1 MGQAKR
7 RRAELG
13 ALYGTSEGSNRLPAV
28 QFREMTA
35 DEIEALD
42 PQMLA
47 NLREEWG
54 RPLRCVMACCGGET
68 VPLVAA
74 PVIDEAG
81 QFNSYAVV
89 IKPQGWLMK
98 DWTARHRDL
107 NRYLL
112 SSTDALIVA
121 P

>member
-7 RRAELG
+7 RKQQLG
-13 ALYGTSEGSNRLPAV
+13 DLYGTPEGSNRPAAIE
-28 QFREMTA
+28 FREMTA

-42 PQMLA
+42 PQWVA
-47 NLREEWG
+47 SIRREWG
-54 RPLRCVMACCGGET
+54 DRLRFVMACRADET
-68 VPLVAA
+68 VPVVAA
-74 PVIDEAG
+74 PTIDEAG
-81 QFNSYAVV
+81 QFNSYVAMLE
-89 IKPQGWLMK
+89 PHGWLTR

-112 SSTDALIVA
+112 GRERS